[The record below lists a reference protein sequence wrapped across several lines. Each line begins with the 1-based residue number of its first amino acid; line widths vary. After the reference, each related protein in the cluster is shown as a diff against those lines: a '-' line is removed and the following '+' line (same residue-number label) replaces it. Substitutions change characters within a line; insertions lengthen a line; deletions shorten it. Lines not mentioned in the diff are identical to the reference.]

1 MEIKWLLFT
10 SFHYILER
18 NENSLEQIVET
29 PFTLN
34 PDNKQNLN
42 LHYLFVLM
50 PF

>member
-10 SFHYILER
+10 SFQYILER

-34 PDNKQNLN
+34 LNNKQNLN